1 MGTWFRD
8 YLYIPLGGNRCGT
21 GRNIL
26 NLFIVWFLTGLWH
39 GANYTF
45 VLWGMMYFCLLVFER
60 LTGFYK
66 AKGNAISIFKWF
78 YTIFFVVTGWVI
90 FRSDSIKDAFEFLR
104 KMFGLNGNPV
114 FDGLFSGWFSQN
126 VILISI
132 GFALCTPLIGT
143 IQNKVKGNLF
153 FEWIKTVAMT
163 GLFVLS
169 IASLVSS
176 SYNPFIYFH
185 F

>member
-1 MGTWFRD
+1 MFGFHFLENFDHPYISTSITEFWRRWHISLGTWFRD

-90 FRSDSIKDAFEFLR
+90 FRSDSIKDAFEFIR

-114 FDGLFSGWFSQN
+114 FDGIIFGMVFTECDYDKHR
-126 VILISI
+126 
-132 GFALCTPLIGT
+132 FC
-143 IQNKVKGNLF
+143 
-153 FEWIKTVAMT
+153 
-163 GLFVLS
+163 
-169 IASLVSS
+169 SL
-176 SYNPFIYFH
+176 H
-185 F
+185 ATL